1 MRCGGTAR
9 RAFERY
15 AAARANAGVAWVA
28 GRCRYLVRR
37 RDGAAARRTIGH
49 ARRRAEAARGGIDE
63 RRDAAHDG
71 CACNQLRRAAS
82 RVPHY
87 ACVRRAPHAAA
98 AGARLCAASRAH
110 HPPRAVRA
118 RPRASV
124 QAGCAFCRTI
134 R

>member
-1 MRCGGTAR
+1 P
-9 RAFERY
+9 
-15 AAARANAGVAWVA
+15 
-28 GRCRYLVRR
+28 
-37 RDGAAARRTIGH
+37 H
-49 ARRRAEAARGGIDE
+49 
-63 RRDAAHDG
+63 AAHDG

>member
-1 MRCGGTAR
+1 M
-9 RAFERY
+9 
-15 AAARANAGVAWVA
+15 
-28 GRCRYLVRR
+28 
-37 RDGAAARRTIGH
+37 
-49 ARRRAEAARGGIDE
+49 RRRARMQVSRGWRAVAGISFVGATARQRGGRSGMRGVAPKRRAAGSRGALDE